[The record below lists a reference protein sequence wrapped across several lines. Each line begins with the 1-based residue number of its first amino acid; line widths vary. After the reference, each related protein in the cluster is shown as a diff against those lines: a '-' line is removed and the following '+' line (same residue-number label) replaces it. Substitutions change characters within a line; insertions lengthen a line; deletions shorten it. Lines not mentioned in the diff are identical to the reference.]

1 MDLNFRLKNNKTQQN
16 QLQNLLQFSLIVMD
30 LLVCKINQQIITKV
44 NTKIEIV
51 IQNIIKVLIAIPK
64 GKYKDCK

>member
-1 MDLNFRLKNNKTQQN
+1 MDLNFHLKNNKIQQN

-51 IQNIIKVLIAIPK
+51 I
-64 GKYKDCK
+64 

>member
-30 LLVCKINQQIITKV
+30 LLVSKINQQIITKV

-51 IQNIIKVLIAIPK
+51 I
-64 GKYKDCK
+64 